1 MRLRSRCLTV
11 LAVMIPPYLA
21 VAQVDVSAWPQVR
34 MELLAADG
42 NGDVLRGLTADD
54 LTLSENRKPVKVDE
68 LRPLSGPM
76 SVCLLI
82 DASGSMYTKR
92 QSVDAAAKRLIA
104 DLPPE
109 DEYCVADFSSSA
121 FIDQNLTTDRKLAA
135 KALSYIKNSGG
146 TAFYDAL
153 SALGDYMR
161 KSARNPSRTILVL
174 SDGAD
179 NASKLDMNGLRRE
192 WQQPGMPSLHVIWI
206 PSSKGSD
213 NADSPSEEKHEQ
225 KAVLTVAKMGGGFV
239 FFPRD
244 AAELTACSDNLIDAL
259 KNRYLLTYTSED
271 PSKDG
276 RERQLD
282 VGLDKAHQKAK
293 DVVRAP
299 EGYYA
304 PR

>member
-1 MRLRSRCLTV
+1 MRLRSSCLSV
-11 LAVMIPPYLA
+11 LAAIIPPLSA
-21 VAQVDVSAWPQVR
+21 AAQVDVSAWPQVR
-34 MELLAADG
+34 MELLATDG

-54 LTLSENRKPVKVDE
+54 LTLTENKKPVKVDE
-68 LRPLSGPM
+68 LKPLSEPM

-82 DASGSMYTKR
+82 DSSGSMYNKR
-92 QSVDAAAKRLIA
+92 QSVDATAKRLIA

-109 DEYCVADFSSSA
+109 DEYCVVDFSSQA
-121 FIDQNLTTDRKLAA
+121 FIDQNLTTDHKLAA
-135 KALSYIKNSGG
+135 KALSYIKASGG
-146 TAFYDAL
+146 TALYDAL
-153 SALGDYMR
+153 SSLGDYMR
-161 KSARNPSRTILVL
+161 KTARNPSRAILVL

-179 NASKLDMNGLRRE
+179 NASKMNLDTLRRD
-192 WQQPGMPSLHVIWI
+192 WQQPGTPSVHVLWI
-206 PSSKGSD
+206 PSPKGSD
-213 NADSPSEEKHEQ
+213 DHGDDRHEQ
-225 KAVLTVAKMGGGFV
+225 KEVLKVANIGGGLV

-244 AAELTACSDNLIDAL
+244 EAELTASSDNLIDAL

-271 PSKDG
+271 TSKDG
-276 RERQLD
+276 RQRQLD